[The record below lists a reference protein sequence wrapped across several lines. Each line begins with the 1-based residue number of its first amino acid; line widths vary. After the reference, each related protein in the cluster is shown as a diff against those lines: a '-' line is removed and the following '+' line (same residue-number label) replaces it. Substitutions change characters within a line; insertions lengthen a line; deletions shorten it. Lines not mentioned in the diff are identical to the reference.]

1 MSKDETPIL
10 PQAAA
15 FLVISYLVYR
25 FFFTSSPEAS
35 SAPPPVPAATR
46 RRLQQQIEVVHG
58 MFPQVPTAAIEAEL
72 LRNGGN
78 MEVATERILA
88 TGFLP
93 DVRTPL
99 PELVKANDIYVIKP
113 PQPPAAPRVVPQS
126 SASTSASGRA
136 TPATTSRPP
145 RVGPQYTDLVTRYN
159 LHSRL
164 SESSSSSATSSTPS
178 GKGKAPASKQDRM
191 LAHKSKRDEMIL
203 DARHRVEAM
212 VAKEAASSSA

>member
-1 MSKDETPIL
+1 MESSGTPASTDSSRSPFPQPVPSKLHEPPTNETSRTAQHTHPPAKMSKEETPIL

-25 FFFTSSPEAS
+25 FFFTSPPAAS
-35 SAPPPVPAATR
+35 STPPAVPPAATR

-93 DVRTPL
+93 DVSLHL
-99 PELVKANDIYVIKP
+99 PSPSSQKADGFCRHPATAPPDSSQGRPTVLRFRPCPRRDSWLYVP
-113 PQPPAAPRVVPQS
+113 SVARESPTYRPDHAVQPP
-126 SASTSASGRA
+126 
-136 TPATTSRPP
+136 
-145 RVGPQYTDLVTRYN
+145 
-159 LHSRL
+159 
-164 SESSSSSATSSTPS
+164 
-178 GKGKAPASKQDRM
+178 
-191 LAHKSKRDEMIL
+191 
-203 DARHRVEAM
+203 
-212 VAKEAASSSA
+212 

>member
-1 MSKDETPIL
+1 MSKEETPIL

-25 FFFTSSPEAS
+25 FFFTSTPTAS
-35 SAPPPVPAATR
+35 SAPPAVPPATTR

-58 MFPQVPTAAIEAEL
+58 MFPQVPIAAIEAEL

-93 DVRTPL
+93 D
-99 PELVKANDIYVIKP
+99 P
-113 PQPPAAPRVVPQS
+113 PRPPAAPRAALQP
-126 SASTSASGRA
+126 STSGSTGG
-136 TPATTSRPP
+136 PASRPS
-145 RVGPQYTDLVTRYN
+145 RVGPQHTDLITRYN

-164 SESSSSSATSSTPS
+164 SETPSSPSSSTSTPS

-191 LAHKSKRDEMIL
+191 LAHKAKRDEMIL
-203 DARHRVEAM
+203 DARHKLEAM
-212 VAKEAASSSA
+212 IVKEAASSSST

>member
-1 MSKDETPIL
+1 MSKEETPIL

-25 FFFTSSPEAS
+25 FFFTSPPAAS
-35 SAPPPVPAATR
+35 STPPAVSPAATR

-93 DVRTPL
+93 DVSLLLLRARKGLTGLSPSSRHAPRQL
-99 PELVKANDIYVIKP
+99 PGSSHSPHPFPSL
-113 PQPPAAPRVVPQS
+113 PPA
-126 SASTSASGRA
+126 
-136 TPATTSRPP
+136 
-145 RVGPQYTDLVTRYN
+145 
-159 LHSRL
+159 
-164 SESSSSSATSSTPS
+164 
-178 GKGKAPASKQDRM
+178 
-191 LAHKSKRDEMIL
+191 
-203 DARHRVEAM
+203 
-212 VAKEAASSSA
+212 